1 MPQDFD
7 LDQFKSTYFEECHD
21 LLAAAEEYLGILQNE
36 MNDVDVETLHAIFRC
51 VHSIKG
57 GAGTFNY
64 TDLVSFSH
72 VFEAL
77 LDKLRDRK
85 IKLTPELVK
94 TLYSANDVLVT
105 LVQMAQDDEVVDP
118 AIWEQTAKDLEAFV
132 QETPPV
138 VEKKS
143 TAFAGY
149 NKTEQEEEEQ
159 GWGLFIDEKDDL
171 APEIDLAVTLQP
183 KPIPEPEPEPQ
194 EDSAASA
201 VEEAVET
208 DQSEE
213 TEIRPSEVGI
223 AHYRIQFIP
232 DSHLLRFANE
242 PLLLSR
248 ELATLG
254 QCYAYP
260 DISKLPSLDEIKAD
274 EAYLSWIFELVSDC
288 KLADIEEVFEFVIDD
303 CDLKI
308 DKIQAGTKPESE
320 NKDIVADQSAS
331 SPLKLAAPTSLE
343 VADEK
348 TPTVKKEAPKSE
360 SASASSS
367 HKVSSIRVD
376 LDRVDKLVNMVG
388 ELVISQAMLMQQAE
402 NLPNNVGETMSQGF
416 ENLSA
421 HTRHLQES
429 VMAIRMQPVKS
440 VFARMPRLVRELS
453 ARLKKKVDLIT
464 SGEMTEVDKTV
475 IEQLMDPITHMI
487 RNSLDH
493 GVESVEER
501 IAAGKPE
508 RAKIQLNAEHR
519 SGRIQIEVIDDGYG
533 IDRKRVLE
541 KAIAK
546 GIVDKDDNLRDDEI
560 DDLIFVPGF
569 STAKEV
575 SNISG
580 RGVGMDVVRRNII
593 NLGGRI
599 SVFSSPGKG
608 TRFLLSLPLTLAVL
622 DGMIVQC
629 GEEKYIIPL
638 TSIIENIYPQP
649 EELKKLGSGATLISV
664 RGEYI
669 RLVNLHRLFNIKGA
683 VTDPVEGLVVI
694 VETER
699 YGLVGILVDEL
710 LGQQQVVIKS
720 LEENYDPIAGV
731 SAATILGNG
740 KVALILDTDG
750 LAQMEHGNSR
760 RNFNELSKQVLLTG
774 EQTNDVE

>member
-1 MPQDFD
+1 
-7 LDQFKSTYFEECHD
+7 
-21 LLAAAEEYLGILQNE
+21 
-36 MNDVDVETLHAIFRC
+36 
-51 VHSIKG
+51 
-57 GAGTFNY
+57 
-64 TDLVSFSH
+64 
-72 VFEAL
+72 
-77 LDKLRDRK
+77 
-85 IKLTPELVK
+85 
-94 TLYSANDVLVT
+94 
-105 LVQMAQDDEVVDP
+105 
-118 AIWEQTAKDLEAFV
+118 
-132 QETPPV
+132 
-138 VEKKS
+138 
-143 TAFAGY
+143 
-149 NKTEQEEEEQ
+149 
-159 GWGLFIDEKDDL
+159 
-171 APEIDLAVTLQP
+171 
-183 KPIPEPEPEPQ
+183 PEPEPQ
-194 EDSAASA
+194 EDSAEPA

-213 TEIRPSEVGI
+213 TETRPSEAGM
-223 AHYRIQFIP
+223 AHYRIQFVP

-254 QCYAYP
+254 QCYVYA
-260 DISKLPSLDEIKAD
+260 DVSKLPSLDDIKAD

-308 DKIQAGTKPESE
+308 DKMEASVKPESGNE
-320 NKDIVADQSAS
+320 DTVADKAEP
-331 SPLKLAAPTSLE
+331 SPLKLAGPSPLE
-343 VADEK
+343 VAGEK
-348 TPTVKKEAPKSE
+348 TPVVKKETQKSE
-360 SASASSS
+360 GPSVSSS

-508 RAKIQLNAEHR
+508 RATIQLNAEHR

-533 IDRKRVLE
+533 IDRKQVLE

-546 GIVDKDDNLRDDEI
+546 GIVDQEDNLRDDEI

-580 RGVGMDVVRRNII
+580 RGVGMDVVRRNIV

-622 DGMIVQC
+622 DGMIVKC
-629 GEEKYIIPL
+629 GDEKYIIPL

-683 VTDPVEGLVVI
+683 ITDPVEGLVVI

-774 EQTNDVE
+774 ERTNDVE